1 MLKNIRNEEGFTL
14 VELLVVVVIL
24 VALAAIAVPIFLNQA
39 NKAKDAAAQSNLGAI
54 ASVIQNGFSTGATV
68 TNDVVANTV
77 SYDGATGKQTI
88 QLGAATVGSLTNPVG
103 GASPVDGSFC
113 IQQAGGTGTFK
124 VTATAT
130 SAVSGTC

>member
-68 TNDVVANTV
+68 TNTAGVI
-77 SYDGATGKQTI
+77 SYDGDTGKQTI
-88 QLGAATVGSLTNPVG
+88 QLGAATVGSLTNPIG

-113 IQQAGGTGTFK
+113 IQQVGGTGTFK

>member
-68 TNDVVANTV
+68 TNAAGVI

-88 QLGAATVGSLTNPVG
+88 QLGAATVGSLTNPIG

>member
-1 MLKNIRNEEGFTL
+1 VLKNIRNEEGFTL

-68 TNDVVANTV
+68 TNTATTV

-88 QLGAATVGSLTNPVG
+88 QLGSAVVKSLTNPVG
-103 GASPVDGSFC
+103 GATPTDGTFC
-113 IQQAGGTGTFK
+113 IEQAGGTGSFK
-124 VTATAT
+124 VTASAT